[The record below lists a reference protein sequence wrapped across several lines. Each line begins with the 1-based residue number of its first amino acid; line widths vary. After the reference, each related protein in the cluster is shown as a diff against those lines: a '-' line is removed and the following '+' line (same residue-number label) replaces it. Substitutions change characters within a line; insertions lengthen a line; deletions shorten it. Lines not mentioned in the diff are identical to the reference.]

1 MIEDFLFNICEEN
14 AILPK
19 SLLGTQFY
27 SNFIVKVVQE
37 NYNHI
42 IYFISCS
49 IERDNYLNN
58 YKFYLKYNKEK
69 DYYILSDVNGNTV
82 DVIYDNENDYSTIEQ
97 SIINN
102 MLINLCGHIPK
113 LYFGDILNKVYS
125 KINKYL
131 NNNLRKISILFR
143 NKLLNLENCLN
154 KLLTIEDIQKYDYYL
169 FKEIQLKIINLFI
182 KIDNKEFIVDNVA
195 YKIEFLKFE
204 NVFLNSSTTNY
215 SFKIAK
221 TNLKINKIK
230 YLY

>member
-1 MIEDFLFNICEEN
+1 
-14 AILPK
+14 
-19 SLLGTQFY
+19 
-27 SNFIVKVVQE
+27 
-37 NYNHI
+37 
-42 IYFISCS
+42 
-49 IERDNYLNN
+49 
-58 YKFYLKYNKEK
+58 
-69 DYYILSDVNGNTV
+69 
-82 DVIYDNENDYSTIEQ
+82 
-97 SIINN
+97 
-102 MLINLCGHIPK
+102 
-113 LYFGDILNKVYS
+113 
-125 KINKYL
+125 
-131 NNNLRKISILFR
+131 SILFR

-221 TNLKINKIK
+221 RNLKINKIK